1 MNRSVSEVTFMAAK
15 MKESGYAYRA
25 PESDSVAEAIIQ
37 DATKKANKATAP
49 VATSKPNDTVWTQDQ
64 QKQLE
69 NAIVQYTK
77 STAGDRWQKIANA
90 VPGKTKEEC
99 LARYKYLVE
108 MVKAQKAAAAAAAEE
123 TSKVETVVENSTP
136 SDEQQTIDAAEP
148 IVDEEGSGQEETVPA
163 KQKGGKPRNQRKM
176 RKQQIDYSYD
186 DNDDD

>member
-1 MNRSVSEVTFMAAK
+1 

-37 DATKKANKATAP
+37 DATKKAKKATAP

-123 TSKVETVVENSTP
+123 TSKVETAVENSLTNSRRSMQP
-136 SDEQQTIDAAEP
+136 SQLLTKRGQGKRRPCPLSKRAANHE
-148 IVDEEGSGQEETVPA
+148 INVKCANNKSITVMMTMMMI
-163 KQKGGKPRNQRKM
+163 RCVVRIIYIRM
-176 RKQQIDYSYD
+176 E
-186 DNDDD
+186 